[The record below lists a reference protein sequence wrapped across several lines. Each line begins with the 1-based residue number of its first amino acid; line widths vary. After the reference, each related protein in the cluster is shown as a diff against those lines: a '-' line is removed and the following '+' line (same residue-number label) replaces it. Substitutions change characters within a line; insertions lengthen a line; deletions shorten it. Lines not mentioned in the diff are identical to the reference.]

1 MFRQILFGCWLAS
14 VHRAC
19 RWLQTIRLHLKSVG
33 HRRAAGQG
41 SFKTIAIPERVIQQ
55 DVKYRFA
62 VRVPIRTVVAATVL
76 ALPLAGWGGVL
87 DPRGPVGVSERLIL
101 FDSLAIMLTIVVPV
115 IVATFGFA
123 WWFRASNSR
132 ATYRPNWAF
141 SGTLEL
147 IVWAIPAIV
156 VTFLGGIAWFGS
168 HELDPYKLLPSDAKP
183 IEVEVVSLDWKWL
196 FIYPND
202 DIAAVNQLVIPVGI
216 PVHFRL
222 TSSGVMNSFFIPQLG
237 SQIYTMSG
245 MTSQVS
251 LQADHAGNY
260 HGLSAQFSGEGFAG
274 MHFEVRAVPPDAF
287 AQWIADTKVAGP
299 KLDGTTYAALAKPSK
314 DVTPATYKTID
325 PDLFDAVVNESVPA
339 PLIGEGHSGLATPSR
354 KGP

>member
-1 MFRQILFGCWLAS
+1 M
-14 VHRAC
+14 
-19 RWLQTIRLHLKSVG
+19 
-33 HRRAAGQG
+33 
-41 SFKTIAIPERVIQQ
+41 
-55 DVKYRFA
+55 KYRFT
-62 VRVPIRTVVAATVL
+62 VSGPIRAAIAAVAL

-101 FDSLAIMLTIVVPV
+101 LDSLAIMLAIVVPV
-115 IVATFGFA
+115 IVATFSFA

-156 VTFLGGIAWFGS
+156 VTFIGGIAWFGS
-168 HELDPYKLLPSDAKP
+168 HELDPYKLLPSATKP

-202 DIAAVNQLVIPVGI
+202 DIATVNQLVIPVGI

-237 SQIYTMSG
+237 SQIYTMAG
-245 MTSQVS
+245 MTSQVG

-274 MHFEVRAVPPDAF
+274 MHFEVRAVSPEAY
-287 AQWIADTKVAGP
+287 AKWIADTKEAGP
-299 KLDGTTYAALAKPSK
+299 KLDETTYAALARPSK
-314 DVTPATYKTID
+314 DVTPATYKTIE
-325 PDLFDAVVNESVPA
+325 PGLFDAVVNEYEPA
-339 PLIGEGHSGLATPSR
+339 AAGIGGGRGGQDKSPR
-354 KGP
+354 KKP